1 MRVFN
6 DGDSNSRVIF
16 VVAYREDNRW
26 CHNVGYTSLK
36 EAMKNLN
43 KLRVQNPDKEYGLF
57 MRVERI
63 SIKQII

>member
-6 DGDSNSRVIF
+6 DGDSNSRIVY
-16 VVAYREDNRW
+16 VVAYREDDVW
-26 CHNVGYTSLK
+26 HHEIGSLGLKESLK
-36 EAMKNLN
+36 RLN

-57 MRVERI
+57 MRVERM